1 MTIRVFI
8 VCLAVCIC
16 CGAKAQDKPERISY
30 AVKDTSN
37 LWFDHYKPA
46 AKSNGI
52 SVLFVHGGSFTGG
65 DPVNQYPMAE
75 GLAKLG
81 YRVFVIKYRL
91 YLRGKSF
98 GCNTP
103 VNEKLTAIRWAVD
116 DAMSATAY
124 LLDHAGTLGIDTTR
138 LFISGSSAGAEA
150 ILNTV
155 YNPFSKANDPVF
167 NRLKNFRYAGA
178 LSFAGALVDMNA
190 IKQDNWI
197 PLFLM
202 HGTNDQLVPF
212 KTAAHHYCAAAT
224 SAGWLMLFG
233 SFTIYKEA
241 QARKLPVILYSF
253 EGNGHEV
260 SNYMFRK
267 FKEMDDFMQA
277 VVKGE
282 KIEAREVIQQK
293 QE

>member
-1 MTIRVFI
+1 MSIRTLI
-8 VCLAVCIC
+8 VCLAAFVCYS
-16 CGAKAQDKPERISY
+16 ATAQNKPERIVY
-30 AVKDTSN
+30 ATKDTSS
-37 LWFDHYKPA
+37 LWFDHYKPVA
-46 AKSNGI
+46 ASNGI

-75 GLAKLG
+75 GLSKLG

-103 VNEKLTAIRWAVD
+103 VNEKLTAIRWAAE
-116 DAMSATAY
+116 DAMSATQY
-124 LLDHAGTLGIDTTR
+124 LLDHARELNVDSSK

-155 YNPFSKANDPVF
+155 YNPFGKTNDPLY
-167 NRLKNFRYAGA
+167 NRLKNFKYTGA
-178 LSFAGALVDMNA
+178 LSFAGALIDMNT
-190 IKQDNWI
+190 IKADNWI

-212 KTAAHHYCAAAT
+212 KTAAHHYCSAVA

-233 SFTIYKEA
+233 SHTIYKEA
-241 QARKLPVILYSF
+241 QLQKLPAILYSF

-267 FKEMDDFMQA
+267 FREMDDFMQA
-277 VVKGE
+277 VVKGK
-282 KIEAREVIQQK
+282 KIEAQEIIQQK
-293 QE
+293 QD